1 MEIPTIQTTLTFRK
15 GEEEKKILSD
25 IIKKSDD
32 KFSSIHFENAILFEN
47 PFESDFQCEIYQTS
61 ENTYTIER
69 YENAKIIDYIHVS
82 VGHVLSFQGKYF
94 ELKEIALDKV
104 E

>member
-15 GEEEKKILSD
+15 GEEERKILSD
-25 IIKKSDD
+25 ITKKNDD

-61 ENTYTIER
+61 ESMYTIER
-69 YENAKIIDYIHVS
+69 YDNAKMVDSILVS
-82 VGHVLSFQGKYF
+82 VGHVLAFQGKYF
-94 ELKEIALDKV
+94 ELKETTIDTID
-104 E
+104 